1 MKIGSGSK
9 FKVLAGACGLLLA
22 LALIL
27 GTAVPVLSAGV
38 PAYHQFW
45 GSVTIESA
53 PAPEGT
59 TVEAKIGGVVY
70 GTTTVDADGHYGYVP
85 NFYVLA
91 TTDQLGDEIIFYV
104 AGMEAGNATFE
115 SGGTTPKDLAIGA
128 VVQYTLNVS
137 STDGGNVTEPSEGNH
152 TYFAGG
158 NVTLVAV
165 AETDFH
171 FGNWTGNVSTVA
183 DVNAAETYIIMNG
196 NYTIVANFV
205 AGPAPTPTP
214 TGEPTATPTVEP
226 TATPTVAPT
235 ATPTVAPT
243 ATPTVAPT
251 ATPTVAPTAPPT
263 QPPGGGGGG
272 GGVLPTP
279 TPIRTPTP
287 APTTPPGP
295 TPTIAP
301 PTIPAPTPIAIPGNG
316 TTTLPINYNVLNGQ
330 AVLTIGAGTSVKTA
344 TGGPLGSIS
353 VAEVCFNIPK
363 PECVIGCAYDYT
375 PNGATFNPPATL
387 TLKYDPG
394 LVPSGVDV
402 SKLVIAYYDGSKWVG
417 LPSTVNTV
425 NHTVTSTQ
433 VSHFTLFAVYS
444 CAPVV
449 TPTPTGTPVITAPPT
464 PTPTPEEG
472 KGTNIGVIIGP
483 IIAVIVIAAVAF
495 WLWRRRK
502 ASAPK

>member
-1 MKIGSGSK
+1 
-9 FKVLAGACGLLLA
+9 
-22 LALIL
+22 
-27 GTAVPVLSAGV
+27 
-38 PAYHQFW
+38 
-45 GSVTIESA
+45 
-53 PAPEGT
+53 
-59 TVEAKIGGVVY
+59 
-70 GTTTVDADGHYGYVP
+70 VDADGKYGISP
-85 NFYVLA
+85 NFYVVASQDL
-91 TTDQLGDEIIFYV
+91 LGEDIVFFV
-104 AGMEAGNATFE
+104 AGQQAATVEFE
-115 SGGTTPKDLAIGA
+115 FFGATELNLAIGA
-128 VVQYTLNVS
+128 VIQYTLTIS
-137 STDGGNVTEPSEGNH
+137 STDGGNVTVPGEGNF
-152 TYFAGG
+152 TRVVGT
-158 NVTLVAV
+158 VEDLVAT
-165 AETDFH
+165 ADPGFH
-171 FGNWTGNVSTVA
+171 FASWTGNGTVV
-183 DVNAAETYIIMNG
+183 DPENDGIG
-196 NYTIVANFV
+196 NITVDNDYGIVANFEV
-205 AGPAPTPTP
+205 GEAPTPTV
-214 TGEPTATPTVEP
+214 EPTATPTVEP

-251 ATPTVAPTAPPT
+251 ATPTPYV
-263 QPPGGGGGG
+263 PPGGGGGG
-272 GGVLPTP
+272 GGGVIPTP

-287 APTTPPGP
+287 APPTTPPGP

-316 TTTLPINYNVLNGQ
+316 TTTTPITYNVLEGQ
-330 AVLTIGAGTSVKTA
+330 AVLTIGAGTTVKTS

-417 LPSTVNTV
+417 LPSTVNTT

-444 CAPVV
+444 CAPVAS
-449 TPTPTGTPVITAPPT
+449 PTATATPVITAPPT

-483 IIAVIVIAAVAF
+483 IIAVIVIAAVGY
-495 WLWRRRK
+495 WLWRRRQAAK
-502 ASAPK
+502 PSKGG